1 MKDWF
6 QGRHLNFINPRKTA
20 SKTGAYLSELQEF
33 KNFKKADLLT
43 KFLNVNIAVMFSILF
58 INLTNSFSIYRFLN

>member
-1 MKDWF
+1 MKGWF
-6 QGRHLNFINPRKTA
+6 QGRHLNFIHPRKTA
-20 SKTGAYLSELQEF
+20 SKIGAYLSELQEF
-33 KNFKKADLLT
+33 KNFKKTDLLT